1 MNFLLNVPRRSV
13 WDSGGGRRQPSSAVA
28 QLFRF
33 AADEVTHPEELLLFT
48 NASIRSNMNRHLL
61 ITFALSFFLE
71 QMICMGANMLNC
83 MT

>member
-1 MNFLLNVPRRSV
+1 MEADV
-13 WDSGGGRRQPSSAVA
+13 RQPRLLSLSC
-28 QLFRF
+28 F
-33 AADEVTHPEELLLFT
+33 ALLQIEVTHPEELLLFT

-83 MT
+83 VT